1 MTPNGSSSDFARR
14 RTEPISSQA
23 SWVMAGFVFASTTT
37 REIKAILP
45 SHGAY
50 CDIRPEDVV
59 IMPSNAEDPSPNVA
73 PQSESVDMDREELKA
88 HLEAQDLRVD
98 SRLKN
103 FEQTVKD
110 AMGEIRLTMSDLGGE
125 LKAVERDLSHL
136 KDIKASVRNS
146 SIAIVT
152 AIVGSALA
160 IYFGVQSSNS
170 ALVSSTISGF
180 GVGRDMATAQSQIAQ
195 QTKDTQ
201 EILRQVQEQQRKIQ
215 ESLDAQAKSA
225 PTKSQ
230 GNN

>member
-1 MTPNGSSSDFARR
+1 MTANGSSSDFSSRH
-14 RTEPISSQA
+14 TEPISTQA
-23 SWVMAGFVFASTTT
+23 SWMMAGFVFASPTT

-45 SHGAY
+45 AHGAY

-59 IMPSNAEDPSPNVA
+59 LLASNADEPSPSVA

-98 SRLKN
+98 ARLKS

-110 AMGEIRLTMSDLGGE
+110 AMGEIRLEMSHLGGD

-136 KDIKASVRNS
+136 KDVKASVRNS

-152 AIVGSALA
+152 AIIGSAIA

-180 GVGRDMATAQSQIAQ
+180 GVGKDMATAQSQIAQ

-201 EILRQVQEQQRKIQ
+201 EILRQVQEQQRKLQ
-215 ESLDAQAKSA
+215 EALDNQAKAAS
-225 PTKSQ
+225 TKTQ
-230 GNN
+230 GKK